1 MLSIIEIN
9 QKIQAADKQTE
20 QLEENLI
27 KTAVLVKGVVKS
39 LESMEEG
46 DDGKV
51 NITVIMDH
59 LYGEEFGNKI
69 KNTEYKITNEN

>member
-1 MLSIIEIN
+1 M
-9 QKIQAADKQTE
+9 
-20 QLEENLI
+20 
-27 KTAVLVKGVVKS
+27 KGVVKS
-39 LESMEEG
+39 LESIEEG

-69 KNTEYKITNEN
+69 KNTENNITNEN